1 MVDTTRRP
9 HEFRCRI
16 AKRAVSFK
24 TKDFSESV
32 ATRGYLILADLC
44 LITLA
49 IVQPDFS

>member
-1 MVDTTRRP
+1 MVDTTSRP

-16 AKRAVSFK
+16 AERAVSFK
-24 TKDFSESV
+24 TKDFSESLV
-32 ATRGYLILADLC
+32 RWDYLILADLC